1 MYRERLRLRAEQD
14 RLARSLAHAETER
27 DDYAERLDRRI
38 NEIFSLQELSYVLSE
53 SLQLER
59 IADQIARF
67 ASRFLEADGTAV
79 LLANPEGRGFLVA
92 AAEGSL
98 AGTRSLEVPDDETTL
113 VSRAVGREH
122 IELGE
127 GPDGVLLLPD
137 TRVERGAVAPLRA
150 HGMTL
155 GALVVAGRPDR
166 PWTTHDLWLLS
177 TVAMQAA
184 VVFTNSRFF
193 SLLQQGKEEWE
204 TTFDALSE
212 GIALV
217 DAEGRLS
224 RGNRALSRLTGVALP
239 ALIGRE
245 LVPLLFGS
253 APSANE
259 LLECA
264 RQGAA
269 PHPLVLRSEPLDRM
283 LRLTA
288 APLPGRDGA
297 ITVVILVEDVTEQR
311 AMEAQ
316 LIQNEK
322 MAAVGQLVSGVAHE
336 LNNPL
341 TSIAGLTEFLLEQ
354 ERIPEAS
361 RDHLRVIH
369 DQAERAGRIVRNLL
383 TFARKVA
390 PELAEFDLADVAQ
403 RSAFLIQAELRLRGI
418 SLDMRTTGPVPVRGD
433 RYEMQQ
439 VVLNL
444 LTNAVHALGVLP
456 EGAPRQVILETY
468 QENANAVLRVSDSGP
483 GVPPHLV
490 AQLYTPFFTTKEPG
504 QGTGLG
510 LSISYGL
517 IESHG
522 GRIAYQSAA
531 LGGAEF
537 TVVLPLA
544 APTAAAAPAPAPA
557 RRRVLV
563 ADADPSVHRVL
574 TALLRPDGHE
584 VVSARTGEEALA
596 LILAEPPDLIIA
608 DAALTREGISIIP
621 ALLAAQRAE
630 RPRLLFSTSHPEIE
644 DPQTAGL
651 RRLAKPLNVREV
663 HEAVREAL
671 A

>member
-1 MYRERLRLRAEQD
+1 LIGQ
-14 RLARSLAHAETER
+14 
-27 DDYAERLDRRI
+27 
-38 NEIFSLQELSYVLSE
+38 
-53 SLQLER
+53 
-59 IADQIARF
+59 
-67 ASRFLEADGTAV
+67 
-79 LLANPEGRGFLVA
+79 
-92 AAEGSL
+92 
-98 AGTRSLEVPDDETTL
+98 
-113 VSRAVGREH
+113 
-122 IELGE
+122 
-127 GPDGVLLLPD
+127 
-137 TRVERGAVAPLRA
+137 
-150 HGMTL
+150 
-155 GALVVAGRPDR
+155 ALVTR
-166 PWTTHDLWLLS
+166 
-177 TVAMQAA
+177 
-184 VVFTNSRFF
+184 
-193 SLLQQGKEEWE
+193 
-204 TTFDALSE
+204 
-212 GIALV
+212 
-217 DAEGRLS
+217 
-224 RGNRALSRLTGVALP
+224 
-239 ALIGRE
+239 
-245 LVPLLFGS
+245 LFGA
-253 APSANE
+253 APSADE
-259 LLECA
+259 LLDCA
-264 RQGAA
+264 RRGAA

-341 TSIAGLTEFLLEQ
+341 TSIAGLSEFLLEQ
-354 ERIPEAS
+354 ERIPKAS
-361 RDHLRVIH
+361 REHLRVIH

-383 TFARKVA
+383 TFARKGA

-418 SLDMRTTGPVPVRGD
+418 SLDVRSAGPVLVRGD
-433 RYEMQQ
+433 RYELQQ

-444 LTNAVHALGVLP
+444 LTNAVHALKTLP
-456 EGAPRQVILETY
+456 EGELRQVILETN
-468 QENANAVLRVSDSGP
+468 QENATAILRVSDSGP

-517 IESHG
+517 IESHS
-522 GRIAYQSAA
+522 GRITYQRSA

-544 APTAAAAPAPAPA
+544 APAAAVPA

-596 LILAEPPDLIIA
+596 LVRSELPDLVIA
-608 DAALTREGISIIP
+608 DASLTSGGASIVP
-621 ALLAAQRAE
+621 ALLAARNGQ
-630 RPRLLFSTSHPEIE
+630 RPRLLLSTAHPEID

>member
-1 MYRERLRLRAEQD
+1 
-14 RLARSLAHAETER
+14 
-27 DDYAERLDRRI
+27 
-38 NEIFSLQELSYVLSE
+38 LSYVLSE

-79 LLANPEGRGFLVA
+79 LLANPEGRGFQVV

-98 AGTRSLEVPDDETTL
+98 AGTRSREVPDDESTL

-137 TRVERGAVAPLRA
+137 VRVDRGAVAPLRA

-217 DAEGRLS
+217 DADGRLS
-224 RGNRALSRLTGVALP
+224 RGNRALSRLAGVALP
-239 ALIGRE
+239 SLIGQE
-245 LVPLLFGS
+245 LVALLFNS
-253 APSANE
+253 APTANE
-259 LLECA
+259 LLVRA
-264 RQGAA
+264 RQGAP
-269 PHPLVLRSEPLDRM
+269 PHPLVLRSESLDRM

-354 ERIPEAS
+354 ERVPEAS

-369 DQAERAGRIVRNLL
+369 DQAERASRIVRNLL
-383 TFARKVA
+383 TFARKGV
-390 PELAEFDLADVAQ
+390 PELTEFDLADVAQ

-418 SLDMRTTGPVPVRGD
+418 ALDVRSTGPVLVRGD
-433 RYEMQQ
+433 RYELQQ

-444 LTNAVHALGVLP
+444 LTNAVHALNTLP
-456 EGAPRQVILETY
+456 EGGPRHVILETN
-468 QENANAVLRVSDSGP
+468 QENATAVLRVSDSGP

-522 GRIAYQSAA
+522 GRITYQRGAM
-531 LGGAEF
+531 GGAEF

-544 APTAAAAPAPAPA
+544 APAAAVPA

-574 TALLRPDGHE
+574 TALLRPEGHE

-596 LILAEPPDLIIA
+596 LLLAEPPDLVIA
-608 DAALTREGISIIP
+608 DAALTSGGASIVP
-621 ALLAAQRAE
+621 ALLAARNGQ
-630 RPRLLFSTSHPEIE
+630 RPRLLLSTAHPEIE

-651 RRLAKPLNVREV
+651 RRLTKPLNVREV

-671 A
+671 AAS